1 MGSCE
6 NGRREMEI
14 ATRNSSFTVKER
26 ERAGAGQEVLQEEWR
41 NGLY

>member
-1 MGSCE
+1 MRMGR
-6 NGRREMEI
+6 GKWEI
-14 ATRNSSFTVKER
+14 VTRDSSFTVKGR